1 MKLCLSTWSLRDQI
15 GKDFPFR
22 EFPRVARDRFGIR
35 AVELCQMHFPPPD
48 SGRLDQL
55 LNVVAATGSTIVNI
69 PVDVGNI
76 SRRDERAR
84 AHDVGLIESWVDV
97 ASYLGVPTIRVN
109 AGHQEGPLDL
119 SITIASYRQ
128 IAGFA
133 EAKGVKIGLENHGG
147 ISADPRN
154 VVEIVEAVGRDR
166 FGTLPD
172 FGNFSPEARYD
183 GLAALVPYALVV
195 HAKTYDLDAAGN
207 VPEFDFPR
215 CLTIVRDAGYDGYLS
230 IEFEGDGDQYD
241 GVQRT
246 IELIRRVDP
255 SVE

>member
-1 MKLCLSTWSLRDQI
+1 MKLCLSTWSLRDHI
-15 GKDFPFR
+15 GKDFPFP
-22 EFPRVARDRFGIR
+22 EFPRVARDRFGIG

-55 LNVVAATGSTIVNI
+55 LNVVAATGSTIVNLPI
-69 PVDVGNI
+69 DVGNI
-76 SRRDERAR
+76 SRRDARKRANDIR
-84 AHDVGLIESWVDV
+84 LIESWVDV
-97 ASYLGVPTIRVN
+97 ASYLGAPTIRVN
-109 AGHQEGPLDL
+109 TGHQDGRLDL

-128 IAGFA
+128 IADAA

-147 ISADPRN
+147 ISADPRH
-154 VVEIVEAVGRDR
+154 VVEIVEAVGRQR

-172 FGNFSPEARYD
+172 FGNFTPETRYD
-183 GLAALVPYALVV
+183 GLAALMPYALVV
-195 HAKTYDLDAAGN
+195 HAKTYDLDASGN

-215 CLTIVRDAGYDGYLS
+215 CLQIVRDAGYAGYLS
-230 IEFEGDGDQYD
+230 IEFEGKGDQYD